1 MKLSAE
7 NAAWVEETW
16 KKLQEK
22 ISAEADRIGAH
33 IPYIP
38 ENGKYSDCSTPEKI
52 NGWTNGFW
60 VGMMWQMF
68 HATGDQKYL
77 EIARGCEKKLDMALA
92 DGTKVS
98 HDVGFM
104 WLHSAVADYRLT
116 GNEESKVRG
125 LHAANLLAGRYNPD
139 GEFIRAWNPLERI
152 GWVII
157 DCMMNVPLLYW
168 AYEVT
173 GDPRYKQIALHH
185 ADKCM
190 KDVLRPDGSTYH
202 IVAFNPNTGE
212 TEWYPDPQGYNAESS
227 WSRGHAWAIYGY
239 ALSYKHS
246 GKQEYLEAAKALAH
260 YFLANAAQTGYVP
273 LLDFRAPAEPV
284 YYDSTAAMC
293 AACGMLEIAQA
304 VAEFEKPLYENGA
317 VNLLKATAEKFCNWK
332 LDEDGILGG
341 GSVAYHRGEDQ
352 IHVPIIYGDYF
363 MLEAVLR
370 LLDKDCFIW

>member
-1 MKLSAE
+1 MNLKAE

-22 ISAEADRIGAH
+22 ISAEADRVGDR

-38 ENGKYSDCSTPEKI
+38 ENGKYIDCSTPEKI
-52 NGWTNGFW
+52 QGWTNGFW

-68 HATGDQKYL
+68 HATGEEKYK
-77 EIARGCEKKLDMALA
+77 EIAVRCEEKLDMALH
-92 DGTKVS
+92 GIKTS

-116 GNEESKVRG
+116 GSEEAKARG

-139 GEFIRAWNPLERI
+139 GQFIRAWNQPERT

-173 GDPRYKQIALHH
+173 GDPRYKQVAMHH
-185 ADKCM
+185 ADKCLA
-190 KDVLRPDGSTYH
+190 DVLRADGSSYH
-202 IVAFNPNTGE
+202 IVAFNPTTGE
-212 TEWYPDPQGYNAESS
+212 AEWYPDPQGYDAESA
-227 WSRGHAWAIYGY
+227 WSRGHAWAIYGS
-239 ALSYKHS
+239 ALSYKHT
-246 GKQEYLEAAKALAH
+246 GEKRYLDAAKAVAH

-293 AACGMLEIAQA
+293 AACGMLEIAGS
-304 VAEFEKPLYENGA
+304 VPELEKSLYENGA
-317 VNLLKATAEKFCNWK
+317 VAMLKATAEKFCNWK
-332 LDEDGILGG
+332 REEDGILGG
-341 GSVAYHRGEDQ
+341 GSVAYHRGADQ
-352 IHVPIIYGDYF
+352 IEVPIIYGDYF

-370 LLDKDCFIW
+370 LLGKDFLIW